1 MSRRAKPRRQP
12 PPHPPGQKGVAEDP
26 ANRLVPNIRVSK
38 SMKPF
43 VNRMRMRVKDLDLTD
58 PDAADRLNQSRQE
71 MANILKKKKISAT
84 KANQI
89 IAETLDAAAN
99 HHLESLRRDQ
109 NLEDLAQANITLNRL
124 IEHVECLARSL
135 AKLPRPTR
143 SELNKIMAG
152 LNWPQFDTEVFAEF
166 MHAILA
172 FLSDLHPSRFTA
184 DARSSIIDARRSSND
199 PVVSKIARTAPLAMI
214 ELWDTIPAATRT
226 QVESDSRAWA
236 SRKRRS
242 VIGFLDHLVALLDQ
256 HRERI
261 GRGRHSAIERRYVQV
276 VEEIWRRHGL
286 GADVGLAF
294 DHLKGDKG
302 KNIES
307 RFQRFGRL
315 ALEAVGDRS
324 GVSRWQV
331 SKVKSRLKMSR
342 KVSK

>member
-1 MSRRAKPRRQP
+1 VSCPAKPARQP
-12 PPHPPGQKGVAEDP
+12 PPALPGQKGVAEDSSS
-26 ANRLVPNIRVSK
+26 RLVPNAIVST
-38 SMKPF
+38 SMKRF
-43 VNRMRMRVKDLDLTD
+43 VNRIRMRVKDLDLTD
-58 PDAADRLNQSRQE
+58 PGAADRLKQARQE
-71 MANILKKKKISAT
+71 MGNILKKKKVSIT
-84 KANQI
+84 KADQI
-89 IAETLDAAAN
+89 IAETLDAATN
-99 HHLESLRRDQ
+99 HRLESLRRDQ
-109 NLEDLAQANITLNRL
+109 NLEDLAQANINLNRL
-124 IEHVECLARSL
+124 IGHVECLARSL
-135 AKLPRPTR
+135 AKLPRPIK

-166 MHAILA
+166 TYAILA

-199 PVVSKIARTAPLAMI
+199 LVVSKIARTAPPAMI
-214 ELWDTIPAATRT
+214 ELWDTIPATTRT
-226 QVESDSRAWA
+226 QVESNLRVWA
-236 SRKRRS
+236 SCKRRS
-242 VIGFLDHLVALLDQ
+242 VIGVLDHLVALLHQ

-261 GRGRHSAIERRYVQV
+261 GRGRHSAIEGRYVQG

-307 RFQRFGRL
+307 RFQRFGGL
-315 ALEAVGDRS
+315 ALEALGDRS

-342 KVSK
+342 KDSK